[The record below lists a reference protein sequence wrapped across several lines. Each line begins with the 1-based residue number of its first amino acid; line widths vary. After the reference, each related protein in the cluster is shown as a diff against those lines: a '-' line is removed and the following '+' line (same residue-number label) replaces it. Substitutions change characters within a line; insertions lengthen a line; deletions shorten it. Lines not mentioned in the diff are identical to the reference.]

1 MTHHQSALHAALN
14 EARKMQADGI
24 ADTNTILTACM
35 VVYASKLIEVTEPM
49 QLALQK
55 RTFRL
60 FVLLSI
66 SMSINLLFSLIA
78 DEWDY
83 GYEPSGSLGEK
94 T

>member
-78 DEWDY
+78 ATASVAYLIDRSA
-83 GYEPSGSLGEK
+83 P
-94 T
+94 